1 MRIEQIELI
10 EVQVPARAGSVN
22 SPNLD
27 KPLHKLATGADP
39 AWTRQFD
46 EFPKV
51 LLVATTEDGTEGL
64 GESLRAPDMPALRA
78 MARTLV
84 GTDLADLAWQNL
96 PIAKNREYDAFELV
110 VLDLLAKRAELPLSA
125 FIGGAYRSEVSVG
138 AWSGHRTAAEAA
150 AIAAEAQRGGATTLK
165 LKCELDDDVI
175 EIAAAVRQTCGEGFS
190 LIFDPNERFQ
200 ELRHAVRIA
209 RGLEKIGNVLC
220 LEDPLPRWDL
230 GAYAE
235 LRARTSIPIA
245 VHVALGYLSHGQR
258 ISDVTTAISSR
269 AADVFNFSAGIAD
282 FLRMATIADA
292 AGRPYWHGSEI
303 DLGIMEAGAVHAAAA
318 SAGATL
324 PSDIFG
330 RRIRETDLLRTP
342 LNFTGSAVSVPEG
355 PGLGVELD
363 LDAVGAYAISRELI
377 TAGAAQ

>member
-1 MRIEQIELI
+1 MRIQQIEMI
-10 EVQVPARAGSVN
+10 EVRVPARAGAIN
-22 SPNLD
+22 SPSLD
-27 KPLHKLATGADP
+27 KPLHKLANGADA

-46 EFPKV
+46 EFSKV
-51 LLVATTEDGTEGL
+51 ILVATTEDGAIGL
-64 GESLRAPDMPALRA
+64 GETLRAPDMTTLRA
-78 MARTLV
+78 MAGSIV
-84 GTDLADLAWQNL
+84 GTRLTDIAWQNL
-96 PIAKNREYDAFELV
+96 PVAKNREYDAFELL
-110 VLDLLAKRAELPLSA
+110 VLDLLAKRADLPLAA
-125 FIGGAYRSEVSVG
+125 FIGGAYRSEVPIG
-138 AWSGHRTAAEAA
+138 AWSGHRTPADAA
-150 AIAAEAQRGGATTLK
+150 AIAADAQRGGATTLK

-175 EIAAAVRQTCGEGFS
+175 GVASAVREACGQGFS

-209 RGLEKIGNVLC
+209 RELEKIGNVLC
-220 LEDPLPRWDL
+220 IEDPLPRGDL
-230 GAYAE
+230 LSYTE

-258 ISDVTTAISSR
+258 ISDVVNAVTSR
-269 AADVFNFSAGIAD
+269 AADMFNFSAGIAD
-282 FLRMATIADA
+282 FLRMASIADA

-318 SAGATL
+318 TSGSTL

-342 LNFTGSAVSVPEG
+342 LRFSGSTVSVPEG

-363 LDAVGAYAISRELI
+363 MDAVSVYEVSRELI
-377 TAGAAQ
+377 TAGGIR

>member
-10 EVQVPARAGSVN
+10 EVQVPARAGAIN
-22 SPNLD
+22 SPSLD
-27 KPLHKLATGADP
+27 KPLHKLATGADA

-51 LLVATTEDGTEGL
+51 LLVATTEDGTVGY
-64 GESLRAPDMPALRA
+64 GESLRAPDMPTLRA
-78 MARTLV
+78 MAR
-84 GTDLADLAWQNL
+84 GLAGRDVAALAWQNL
-96 PIAKNREYDAFELV
+96 PLAKNREYDGFELL
-110 VLDLLAKRAELPLSA
+110 VLDLLAKRAGLPLASLL
-125 FIGGAYRSEVSVG
+125 GGSYRSEVPVS
-138 AWSGHRTAAEAA
+138 AWSGHRTPDEAA
-150 AIAAEAQRGGATTLK
+150 MIAERAQRNGATTLK
-165 LKCELDDDVI
+165 LKCELDDDVV
-175 EIAAAVRQTCGEGFS
+175 EIAAAVRERCGDGFS
-190 LIFDPNERFQ
+190 LIFDPNERFE
-200 ELRHAVRIA
+200 ELRHAVKIA
-209 RGLEKIGNVLC
+209 RGLERIGNVVC

-245 VHVALGYLSHGQR
+245 IHVALGYLSHGQR
-258 ISDVTTAISSR
+258 ISDVTSAIASR

-282 FLRMATIADA
+282 FLRMAHIADA

-330 RRIRETDLLRTP
+330 RLIRETDLLRTP
-342 LNFTGSAVSVPEG
+342 LSITGSAVSVPEG

-363 LDAVGAYAISRELI
+363 LDAVAAHELSRELV
-377 TAGAAQ
+377 TAVVAR